1 MADISMC
8 LGRGCKVKDECYRF
22 TATPNP
28 YRQSYM
34 EFDNQVVMHKSD
46 CPDFRPNGISPH
58 PIVTQPETNLPISGL
73 GGYDQVLRDEFEDGK
88 K

>member
-1 MADISMC
+1 MADQWTVEVIFRGGMTSQIICRNREEAHERVKNLRTSISVESA
-8 LGRGCKVKDECYRF
+8 KIYSK
-22 TATPNP
+22 
-28 YRQSYM
+28 
-34 EFDNQVVMHKSD
+34 
-46 CPDFRPNGISPH
+46 SPH